1 MQSSEIRDIDRAR
14 LFAPGARFDV
24 RSLLGRGANG
34 IVYRVHDRETRRDL
48 ALKTLVSPDVEQ
60 IYHLKAEFRS
70 LAKIVHPNLVQLE
83 ELVVTNDA
91 CFFTME
97 LVDGTTLSSWA
108 NALPA
113 DEKVERLTDVAL
125 QLASGIA
132 ALHDAGKL
140 HRDIKPSNILVA
152 KDGRAV
158 LVDFGLCTE
167 LRLVERRRSDL
178 VGTLMY
184 MAPEQAWGK
193 PLSRAADWYA
203 LGAVLYEAIAGRLP
217 FEEEGSRL
225 VFAKEKV
232 PPIPD
237 GLSEDALRLLD
248 LARAL
253 MDPFPD
259 RRPQPAAI
267 FAALG
272 AGAPSSR
279 RRDSSAVALGS
290 SASPPSSGIRMPS
303 VFVGRAAEWSTLF
316 AALHDIVDGRPAV
329 VHVEGAS
336 GIGKTE
342 LVERFVAKL
351 ELRPSAIV
359 LRGRCHPRESVSYN
373 GFDGIVDE
381 LSEWL
386 SKLSSSEL
394 ADVLPADADALQA
407 IFPMFGR
414 IAAIAREPDETRT
427 DAYELRRRSF
437 RALRELFTKMAER
450 HTVVVALDDVQWGGA
465 DTAALVSDV
474 FRPPYS
480 PRVLLLLS
488 YRSEDDERSAMLSEL
503 RKRAGILFD
512 SIHRVVLGP
521 LDRAASC
528 ELALHLLGSDD
539 ASAARLAEHI
549 ASETGGH
556 PLFIRELAL
565 AMAAPEPSMPES
577 AVLRAPDVLPLGGA
591 RTADLGALLAQRIA
605 QLPATERAVLELAS
619 VASRPLPRRVV
630 LAAVG
635 EAQQALG
642 EVVRLARKRLLR
654 ETTVS
659 GEPAVEPFHSR
670 VRDAVLAS
678 ALPEEKQRRHRVLA
692 DILLRDAE
700 PDADAL
706 VEQLLGAGDARAAAR
721 FALVAAKRA
730 HDTLAFDRAVHLY
743 RVALDAP
750 DDGALAEPRSRVRAR
765 LAAALVD
772 AGRSRDAG
780 DAFVRAAAEAATE
793 DPAAAA
799 DLERCAAEQ
808 FMRGGHIEEGLALLK
823 RVLAASDIPYPA
835 THAGALATVLA
846 FRTKVSLGRV
856 AFRSRPA
863 EQCSPEELARVDACW
878 SAGLGHAWLDTT
890 RAAAFQ
896 ARYMHLA
903 MRVGEPSRVSLGLS
917 TEASQMAA
925 VGGTRRTA
933 RARQVMDRA
942 LLASKESGGHA
953 AHAFTLLMAG
963 SIEFYASRW
972 REALSLCERAEHL
985 LREHKSR
992 SEWELM
998 TAHTLSLASL
1008 AHLGEL
1014 RTLRR
1019 RQIQLLDEARER
1031 GNLLAAVCLACGP
1044 ANVGWLAADDPDEA
1058 QRRADDALAPW
1069 KNGAFQLAQYLHL
1082 VATTQIAL
1090 YRGDAD
1096 GALQRIT
1103 AAWPRVISSMM
1114 LYIQNFRVMLRHL
1127 RARAALAVVAQ
1138 DRVGPLRRARLLR
1151 LARAEA
1157 NRLSRD
1163 DVPFA
1168 RPLGLAVSAGVYALS
1183 GDRERSADVLA
1194 EAAAGF
1200 REVEMTIHAAAAD
1213 HERGRLLGGDRGR
1226 LLRTEAEAAM
1236 IDADVGSPERLAR
1249 MFVPGIT

>member
-1 MQSSEIRDIDRAR
+1 VQSSEIRDIDLER
-14 LFAPGARFDV
+14 LFPPGARFDV
-24 RSLLGRGANG
+24 RGLLGRGANG
-34 IVYRVHDRETRRDL
+34 IVYRVHDRETRREL

-70 LAKIVHPNLVQLE
+70 LAKIVHPNLVHLE
-83 ELVVTNDA
+83 ELVVTSDA

-97 LVDGTTLSSWA
+97 LIDGATLSTWA
-108 NALPA
+108 SALPA
-113 DEKVERLTDVAL
+113 AEKIERLASVAL

-140 HRDIKPSNILVA
+140 HRDIKPTNILVA
-152 KDGRAV
+152 KDDRAV

-203 LGAVLYEAIAGRLP
+203 LGAVLYEAVAGRLP

-232 PPIPD
+232 PPVPD
-237 GLSEDALRLLD
+237 ELAPEAVPLLD

-253 MDPFPD
+253 LDPFPD

-272 AGAPSSR
+272 GGAPSSR
-279 RRDSSAVALGS
+279 RPDASSVALGYP
-290 SASPPSSGIRMPS
+290 ANPPSSGVRVPS
-303 VFVGRAAEWSTLF
+303 AFVGRSSEWAAMFE
-316 AALHDIVDGRPAV
+316 ALGDIVDGRPAV

-342 LVERFVAKL
+342 LVERFVTNL
-351 ELRPSAIV
+351 ESRPGSVI

-386 SKLSSSEL
+386 SRLPDSEL

-414 IAAIAREPDETRT
+414 IAAIATEPDGSRT

-437 RALRELFTKMAER
+437 RALRELFVKMAER
-450 HTVVVALDDVQWGGA
+450 HTVVVVLDDVQWGGA
-465 DTAALVSDV
+465 DTAALVGDV

-480 PRVLLLLS
+480 PRVLLVLS
-488 YRSEDDERSAMLSEL
+488 YRSEDEERSAMLSEL

-512 SIHRVVLGP
+512 SIHRIVLGP
-521 LDRAASC
+521 LDPEASC
-528 ELALHLLGSDD
+528 ELALHLLAAGEGS
-539 ASAARLAEHI
+539 ARHLAEHI
-549 ASETGGH
+549 VAEAGGH

-565 AMAAPEPSMPES
+565 AIAASEVS
-577 AVLRAPDVLPLGGA
+577 AAASGSPLGPEA
-591 RTADLGALLAQRIA
+591 RLRGGGPADLGALLAQRIT
-605 QLPATERAVLELAS
+605 QLPRTERSILELAS

-630 LAAVG
+630 LSAVG
-635 EAQQALG
+635 EGAQALG
-642 EVVRLARKRLLR
+642 EVLRLARKRLLR
-654 ETTVS
+654 ETAVA

-670 VRDAVLAS
+670 VREAVLGSAS
-678 ALPEEKQRRHRVLA
+678 PAERQRCHRALA
-692 DILLRDAE
+692 DILLAEAE

-706 VEQLLGAGDARAAAR
+706 VEQLLGAGDGAGAAR

-730 HDTLAFDRAVHLY
+730 HDALAFDRAVHLY

-750 DDGALAEPRSRVRAR
+750 SSALQEPRWQIRAR
-765 LAAALVD
+765 LAGALVD
-772 AGRSRDAG
+772 AGRSRDAA
-780 DAFVRAAAEAATE
+780 DAFARAAGEAALE

-799 DLERCAAEQ
+799 DLERRAAEQ
-808 FMRGGHIEEGLALLK
+808 FMRGGHIDDGLALLK
-823 RVLAASDIPYPA
+823 RVLVASSVPYPS

-846 FRTKVSLGRV
+846 FRTRVSLRGFG
-856 AFRSRPA
+856 FRPRPA
-863 EQCSPEELARVDACW
+863 EQCPPEELARVDACW

-903 MRVGEPSRVSLGLS
+903 LRAREPSRVSLGLS

-925 VGGTRRTA
+925 AGGTRRTE
-933 RARQVMDRA
+933 RAREIMERA
-942 LLASKESGGHA
+942 LSAAKQAEGHA

-963 SIEFYASRW
+963 SIEFYGSRW
-972 REALSLCERAEHL
+972 REALTLCERAERL

-1014 RTLRR
+1014 RMLRR

-1044 ANVGWLAADDPDEA
+1044 ANVGWLAADDPAEA
-1058 QRRADDALAPW
+1058 LRRADDALAPW

-1090 YRGDAD
+1090 YRGDAH
-1096 GALQRIT
+1096 GALRRIT
-1103 AAWPRVISSMM
+1103 SAWPRVISSMM
-1114 LYIQNFRVMLRHL
+1114 LYIQNFRVTLRHL
-1127 RARAALAVVAQ
+1127 RARAALAVVA
-1138 DRVGPLRRARLLR
+1138 VEGPGAVRRGRLLR

-1157 NRLSRD
+1157 QKLSRD

-1168 RPLGLAVSAGVYALS
+1168 RPLGLAIEAGACALS
-1183 GDRERSADVLA
+1183 NEREKSAALLD
-1194 EAAAGF
+1194 EAASGF
-1200 REVEMTIHAAAAD
+1200 RELEMMLHAAAAD
-1213 HERGRLLGGDRGR
+1213 HERGRLVGGDSGR
-1226 LLRTEAEAAM
+1226 LLRTEAEARM
-1236 IDADVGSPERLAR
+1236 IDEDVASPERLAV